1 MSDAAADPAVAI
13 LVVMVNMP
21 DPESAQRIATAI
33 VEQRLAACANVM
45 APCRSVYRWRGE
57 VETADETPV
66 FFKTTRAAYP
76 ALEASVRAAHP
87 YELPEIVALPVAA
100 GLPAYLAW
108 IADETETLP

>member
-66 FFKTTRAAYP
+66 FFKTTRAGYP
-76 ALEASVRAAHP
+76 ALEAAIRGLHP

>member
-1 MSDAAADPAVAI
+1 VSDAAADPAVAI

-66 FFKTTRAAYP
+66 FFKTTRAGYP
-76 ALEASVRAAHP
+76 ALEAAIRGLHP